1 MSYNP
6 PYYNSL
12 PASGSSPRTQET
24 RASPTNGHLLPP
36 HIGRDLP
43 SNESQ
48 SESSSYY
55 QPPGASPSSNPYPP
69 SSHAYRTEQQYS
81 SPPAYQSETQYEM
94 NTPEDYPSPS
104 SPGHSRSRQ
113 TQATSPY
120 PSASASR
127 SIPAVDNQSQNPSHS
142 HLQDEV
148 YQLPTPPQTVY
159 SPSSQSETSD
169 SDSTITDIA
178 SPPNLD
184 GLFSM
189 GKNVDN
195 SSVMSPEE
203 AAKHSQV
210 VDIKQEEKEGCIA
223 WTDPMGNVHW
233 LRALV
238 RPALSSVVSF
248 APLNFIDAG
257 MLVGEVSHTDL
268 YKPPC

>member
-1 MSYNP
+1 MPCASALTNATSVDILYILRVRSNP
-6 PYYNSL
+6 
-12 PASGSSPRTQET
+12 AFGAIRGTQ
-24 RASPTNGHLLPP
+24 
-36 HIGRDLP
+36 
-43 SNESQ
+43 
-48 SESSSYY
+48 SSSI
-55 QPPGASPSSNPYPP
+55 SLL
-69 SSHAYRTEQQYS
+69 
-81 SPPAYQSETQYEM
+81 
-94 NTPEDYPSPS
+94 
-104 SPGHSRSRQ
+104 
-113 TQATSPY
+113 
-120 PSASASR
+120 
-127 SIPAVDNQSQNPSHS
+127 QNPSHS
-142 HLQDEV
+142 HLRDEV

-159 SPSSQSETSD
+159 SPSSHSETSD

-203 AAKHSQV
+203 AAKHSKV
-210 VDIKQEEKEGCIA
+210 DDIKQEEKEGCIA

-238 RPALSSVVSF
+238 RPAISSVVSF

-268 YKPPC
+268 YKPSC